1 MSQKSR
7 FSETMRIDIS
17 PDVLKDSA
25 QRGKK
30 GVVVSPH
37 TRRQRATTTT
47 AGGAPGDGQEHYQD
61 LLQSLYDAAVVTD
74 LVGNIIDVNVRALDF
89 LMFDREELIGMHI
102 LRLIPGS
109 DDGLIDTLLENLQD
123 ERFTLIQAF
132 CQRKDESVF
141 AAEIAV
147 NKLNLNELCLC
158 FFIRDV
164 TRRRLAEE
172 MMQTEHN
179 AIQNA
184 GNGIA
189 ITDLD
194 GNLEY
199 LNPAMLLT
207 FGYRGPDEL
216 LGHNIRELW
225 PDEESADELIDLI
238 MRADDRAWTCD
249 IETARQDGSP
259 ADLQVSAACN
269 RDADDNP
276 TGMVFSFTDISER
289 TRAEDAER
297 QVERHRV
304 MLESLGAACHH
315 LGQPATVLLAN
326 IGLIRQKLEG
336 NDSEMDDVLSSSIEA
351 VDNLSSILHKLN
363 AVNEYRTTQYLESA
377 EGDAAPESRILD
389 IETQNDGSQPG
400 AL

>member
-25 QRGKK
+25 QRGKR

-37 TRRQRATTTT
+37 ARRKRTPTSRIGRT
-47 AGGAPGDGQEHYQD
+47 PGDGQEHYQD

-74 LVGNIIDVNVRALDF
+74 LVGNILDVNLRALDF
-89 LMFDREELIGMHI
+89 LQYEREELIGMHI

-123 ERFTLIQAF
+123 ERFTLIQAY
-132 CQRKDESVF
+132 CQRNDETVF

-147 NKLNLNELCLC
+147 NKLNLDELCLC

-189 ITDLD
+189 IADLE
-194 GNLEY
+194 GKLEY

-207 FGYRGPDEL
+207 FGFKDPEEL
-216 LGHNIRELW
+216 LGHNIKELW
-225 PDEESADELIDLI
+225 PDETSANELIELI
-238 MRADDRAWTCD
+238 MREADRAWTCD
-249 IETARQDGSP
+249 IEAVRQDGTP
-259 ADLQVSAACN
+259 TDLQVSAACN

-289 TRAEDAER
+289 TRAEEAER

-326 IGLIRQKLEG
+326 IGLITQKLEG
-336 NDSEMDDVLSSSIEA
+336 ADTEMDEVLTSSIEA
-351 VDNLSSILHKLN
+351 VENLSRILHKLN
-363 AVNEYRTTQYLESA
+363 AVNEYRTTQYLESSA
-377 EGDAAPESRILD
+377 GDAAPESRILD
-389 IETQNDGSQPG
+389 IDSRDDGLQPE
-400 AL
+400 AP